1 MSQKNIDSSPISILE
16 DIFNVKQLPKNYKNN
31 DISLLTEIH
40 EQKVIMDF
48 QWIDDLKVLI
58 SSFSIDNYEYSFLTN
73 HMNKINNNL
82 VIGTLKQNNNNKIIY
97 RHSLPISGKVTTE
110 IIRSYL
116 ENILSEFNHLVSVLL
131 KGDKVVE
138 TTQILINQNGESL
151 IDETS
156 ERIVNLRNDYNG
168 HPEGH
173 TYLLDYDSDGDL
185 DIFDFQAN
193 VRNGISQWNTNAP
206 TQEDQTYPY
215 WKNGGVLFIKLT
227 KEFSRFLKF
236 L

>member
-16 DIFNVKQLPKNYKNN
+16 DIFNVKQLSKNNVSN

-97 RHSLPISGKVTTE
+97 RHSLPISGNVTTVD
-110 IIRSYL
+110 IRSYL
-116 ENILSEFNHLVSVLL
+116 ENILSEFNHLVSMLL
-131 KGDKVVE
+131 KGGNVAE
-138 TTQILINQNGESL
+138 TTQILINQK
-151 IDETS
+151 
-156 ERIVNLRNDYNG
+156 IVG
-168 HPEGH
+168 H
-173 TYLLDYDSDGDL
+173 
-185 DIFDFQAN
+185 A
-193 VRNGISQWNTNAP
+193 
-206 TQEDQTYPY
+206 
-215 WKNGGVLFIKLT
+215 
-227 KEFSRFLKF
+227 
-236 L
+236 

>member
-1 MSQKNIDSSPISILE
+1 MTQKNIDSSPISILE
-16 DIFNVKQLPKNYKNN
+16 DIFNVKKLSKNNENN

-73 HMNKINNNL
+73 HMSKINNNL

-110 IIRSYL
+110 DIRSYL

-138 TTQILINQNGESL
+138 TTQILINQK
-151 IDETS
+151 
-156 ERIVNLRNDYNG
+156 IVG
-168 HPEGH
+168 H
-173 TYLLDYDSDGDL
+173 
-185 DIFDFQAN
+185 A
-193 VRNGISQWNTNAP
+193 
-206 TQEDQTYPY
+206 
-215 WKNGGVLFIKLT
+215 
-227 KEFSRFLKF
+227 
-236 L
+236 

>member
-1 MSQKNIDSSPISILE
+1 
-16 DIFNVKQLPKNYKNN
+16 
-31 DISLLTEIH
+31 
-40 EQKVIMDF
+40 MDF

-110 IIRSYL
+110 DIRSYL

-138 TTQILINQNGESL
+138 ATQNLINQK
-151 IDETS
+151 
-156 ERIVNLRNDYNG
+156 IVG
-168 HPEGH
+168 H
-173 TYLLDYDSDGDL
+173 
-185 DIFDFQAN
+185 A
-193 VRNGISQWNTNAP
+193 
-206 TQEDQTYPY
+206 
-215 WKNGGVLFIKLT
+215 
-227 KEFSRFLKF
+227 
-236 L
+236 

>member
-16 DIFNVKQLPKNYKNN
+16 DIFNVKQLSKNNVNN

-40 EQKVIMDF
+40 EHKVIMDF

-110 IIRSYL
+110 DIRCYL

-138 TTQILINQNGESL
+138 TTQILINQK
-151 IDETS
+151 
-156 ERIVNLRNDYNG
+156 IVG
-168 HPEGH
+168 H
-173 TYLLDYDSDGDL
+173 
-185 DIFDFQAN
+185 A
-193 VRNGISQWNTNAP
+193 
-206 TQEDQTYPY
+206 
-215 WKNGGVLFIKLT
+215 
-227 KEFSRFLKF
+227 
-236 L
+236 

>member
-1 MSQKNIDSSPISILE
+1 MWYILCMSQKNIDSSPISLLE
-16 DIFNVKQLPKNYKNN
+16 EIFNVKQLPKNYKNN

-97 RHSLPISGKVTTE
+97 RHSLPISGNVTTVD
-110 IIRSYL
+110 IRSYL

-138 TTQILINQNGESL
+138 TTQILINQK
-151 IDETS
+151 
-156 ERIVNLRNDYNG
+156 IVG
-168 HPEGH
+168 H
-173 TYLLDYDSDGDL
+173 
-185 DIFDFQAN
+185 A
-193 VRNGISQWNTNAP
+193 
-206 TQEDQTYPY
+206 
-215 WKNGGVLFIKLT
+215 
-227 KEFSRFLKF
+227 
-236 L
+236 

>member
-1 MSQKNIDSSPISILE
+1 MTQKNIDSSPISILE
-16 DIFNVKQLPKNYKNN
+16 DIFNVKQLSKNNVNN

-48 QWIDDLKVLI
+48 QWIDDLKILI

-73 HMNKINNNL
+73 HMNKINNSL

-110 IIRSYL
+110 DIRSYL

-138 TTQILINQNGESL
+138 TTQILINQK
-151 IDETS
+151 
-156 ERIVNLRNDYNG
+156 IVG
-168 HPEGH
+168 H
-173 TYLLDYDSDGDL
+173 
-185 DIFDFQAN
+185 A
-193 VRNGISQWNTNAP
+193 
-206 TQEDQTYPY
+206 
-215 WKNGGVLFIKLT
+215 
-227 KEFSRFLKF
+227 
-236 L
+236 

>member
-16 DIFNVKQLPKNYKNN
+16 DIFNVKQLSKNNVNN

-40 EQKVIMDF
+40 EHKVIMDF

-73 HMNKINNNL
+73 HMSKINNNL

-110 IIRSYL
+110 DIRSYL

-131 KGDKVVE
+131 KGDRVVE
-138 TTQILINQNGESL
+138 TTQILINQK
-151 IDETS
+151 
-156 ERIVNLRNDYNG
+156 IVG
-168 HPEGH
+168 H
-173 TYLLDYDSDGDL
+173 
-185 DIFDFQAN
+185 A
-193 VRNGISQWNTNAP
+193 
-206 TQEDQTYPY
+206 
-215 WKNGGVLFIKLT
+215 
-227 KEFSRFLKF
+227 
-236 L
+236 

>member
-16 DIFNVKQLPKNYKNN
+16 NIFNVKQLSQNN
-31 DISLLTEIH
+31 ENNEISLLTEIH

-73 HMNKINNNL
+73 HMSKINNNL

-110 IIRSYL
+110 DIRSYL

-131 KGDKVVE
+131 KGDKLVE
-138 TTQILINQNGESL
+138 TTQILINQK
-151 IDETS
+151 
-156 ERIVNLRNDYNG
+156 IVG
-168 HPEGH
+168 H
-173 TYLLDYDSDGDL
+173 
-185 DIFDFQAN
+185 A
-193 VRNGISQWNTNAP
+193 
-206 TQEDQTYPY
+206 
-215 WKNGGVLFIKLT
+215 
-227 KEFSRFLKF
+227 
-236 L
+236 

>member
-16 DIFNVKQLPKNYKNN
+16 DIFNVKQLSKNNVNN

-73 HMNKINNNL
+73 HMSKINNNL
-82 VIGTLKQNNNNKIIY
+82 VIGTLKQNNKNKIIY

-110 IIRSYL
+110 DIRSYL

-131 KGDKVVE
+131 KGDRVVE
-138 TTQILINQNGESL
+138 TTQILINQK
-151 IDETS
+151 
-156 ERIVNLRNDYNG
+156 IVG
-168 HPEGH
+168 H
-173 TYLLDYDSDGDL
+173 
-185 DIFDFQAN
+185 A
-193 VRNGISQWNTNAP
+193 
-206 TQEDQTYPY
+206 
-215 WKNGGVLFIKLT
+215 
-227 KEFSRFLKF
+227 
-236 L
+236 

>member
-1 MSQKNIDSSPISILE
+1 MWYILCMSQKNIDSSPISILE
-16 DIFNVKQLPKNYKNN
+16 DIFNVKKLSKNNLNN

-110 IIRSYL
+110 DIRSYL

-138 TTQILINQNGESL
+138 TTQILINQK
-151 IDETS
+151 
-156 ERIVNLRNDYNG
+156 IVG
-168 HPEGH
+168 H
-173 TYLLDYDSDGDL
+173 
-185 DIFDFQAN
+185 A
-193 VRNGISQWNTNAP
+193 
-206 TQEDQTYPY
+206 
-215 WKNGGVLFIKLT
+215 
-227 KEFSRFLKF
+227 
-236 L
+236 

>member
-16 DIFNVKQLPKNYKNN
+16 DIFNVKQLSKNNVNN

-73 HMNKINNNL
+73 HMSKINNNL
-82 VIGTLKQNNNNKIIY
+82 VIGTLKQNNKNKIIY

-110 IIRSYL
+110 DIRSYL

-138 TTQILINQNGESL
+138 TTQNLINQK
-151 IDETS
+151 
-156 ERIVNLRNDYNG
+156 IVG
-168 HPEGH
+168 H
-173 TYLLDYDSDGDL
+173 
-185 DIFDFQAN
+185 A
-193 VRNGISQWNTNAP
+193 
-206 TQEDQTYPY
+206 
-215 WKNGGVLFIKLT
+215 
-227 KEFSRFLKF
+227 
-236 L
+236 

>member
-16 DIFNVKQLPKNYKNN
+16 DIFNVKKLSKNNKNN

-73 HMNKINNNL
+73 HMSKINNNL

-110 IIRSYL
+110 DIRSYL

-138 TTQILINQNGESL
+138 TTQILINQK
-151 IDETS
+151 
-156 ERIVNLRNDYNG
+156 IVG
-168 HPEGH
+168 H
-173 TYLLDYDSDGDL
+173 
-185 DIFDFQAN
+185 A
-193 VRNGISQWNTNAP
+193 
-206 TQEDQTYPY
+206 
-215 WKNGGVLFIKLT
+215 
-227 KEFSRFLKF
+227 
-236 L
+236 

>member
-1 MSQKNIDSSPISILE
+1 MWYILCMTQKNIDSSPISILE
-16 DIFNVKQLPKNYKNN
+16 DIFNVKQLSKNNVNN

-73 HMNKINNNL
+73 HMSKINNNL

-110 IIRSYL
+110 DIRSYL

-138 TTQILINQNGESL
+138 TTQILINQK
-151 IDETS
+151 
-156 ERIVNLRNDYNG
+156 IVG
-168 HPEGH
+168 H
-173 TYLLDYDSDGDL
+173 
-185 DIFDFQAN
+185 A
-193 VRNGISQWNTNAP
+193 
-206 TQEDQTYPY
+206 
-215 WKNGGVLFIKLT
+215 
-227 KEFSRFLKF
+227 
-236 L
+236 

>member
-1 MSQKNIDSSPISILE
+1 MAQKNIDSSPISILE
-16 DIFNVKQLPKNYKNN
+16 DIFNVKKLSKNNENN

-73 HMNKINNNL
+73 HMSKINNNL

-110 IIRSYL
+110 NIRSYL

-138 TTQILINQNGESL
+138 TTQILINQK
-151 IDETS
+151 
-156 ERIVNLRNDYNG
+156 IVG
-168 HPEGH
+168 H
-173 TYLLDYDSDGDL
+173 
-185 DIFDFQAN
+185 A
-193 VRNGISQWNTNAP
+193 
-206 TQEDQTYPY
+206 
-215 WKNGGVLFIKLT
+215 
-227 KEFSRFLKF
+227 
-236 L
+236 

>member
-16 DIFNVKQLPKNYKNN
+16 DIFNVKQLSKNNVNN

-40 EQKVIMDF
+40 EHKVIMDF

-73 HMNKINNNL
+73 HMSKINNNL

-110 IIRSYL
+110 DIRSYL

-131 KGDKVVE
+131 KGDKVVK
-138 TTQILINQNGESL
+138 TTQILINQK
-151 IDETS
+151 
-156 ERIVNLRNDYNG
+156 IVG
-168 HPEGH
+168 H
-173 TYLLDYDSDGDL
+173 
-185 DIFDFQAN
+185 A
-193 VRNGISQWNTNAP
+193 
-206 TQEDQTYPY
+206 
-215 WKNGGVLFIKLT
+215 
-227 KEFSRFLKF
+227 
-236 L
+236 

>member
-16 DIFNVKQLPKNYKNN
+16 DIFNVKQLSKNNVNN

-82 VIGTLKQNNNNKIIY
+82 VIGTLKQNNKNKIIY

-110 IIRSYL
+110 DIRSYL

-138 TTQILINQNGESL
+138 TTQILINQK
-151 IDETS
+151 
-156 ERIVNLRNDYNG
+156 IVG
-168 HPEGH
+168 H
-173 TYLLDYDSDGDL
+173 
-185 DIFDFQAN
+185 A
-193 VRNGISQWNTNAP
+193 
-206 TQEDQTYPY
+206 
-215 WKNGGVLFIKLT
+215 
-227 KEFSRFLKF
+227 
-236 L
+236 

>member
-16 DIFNVKQLPKNYKNN
+16 DIFNVKQLSKNN
-31 DISLLTEIH
+31 VNKDISLLTEIH

-73 HMNKINNNL
+73 HMSKINNNL

-110 IIRSYL
+110 DIRSYL

-138 TTQILINQNGESL
+138 TTQILINQK
-151 IDETS
+151 
-156 ERIVNLRNDYNG
+156 IVG
-168 HPEGH
+168 H
-173 TYLLDYDSDGDL
+173 
-185 DIFDFQAN
+185 A
-193 VRNGISQWNTNAP
+193 
-206 TQEDQTYPY
+206 
-215 WKNGGVLFIKLT
+215 
-227 KEFSRFLKF
+227 
-236 L
+236 

>member
-16 DIFNVKQLPKNYKNN
+16 DIFNVKQLSKNNLNN

-82 VIGTLKQNNNNKIIY
+82 VIGTLKQNSNNKIIY

-110 IIRSYL
+110 DIRSYL

-138 TTQILINQNGESL
+138 TTQILINQK
-151 IDETS
+151 
-156 ERIVNLRNDYNG
+156 IVG
-168 HPEGH
+168 H
-173 TYLLDYDSDGDL
+173 
-185 DIFDFQAN
+185 A
-193 VRNGISQWNTNAP
+193 
-206 TQEDQTYPY
+206 
-215 WKNGGVLFIKLT
+215 
-227 KEFSRFLKF
+227 
-236 L
+236 

>member
-16 DIFNVKQLPKNYKNN
+16 DIFNVKQLSKNN

-73 HMNKINNNL
+73 HMSKINNNL
-82 VIGTLKQNNNNKIIY
+82 VIGTLKQNINNKIIY

-110 IIRSYL
+110 DIRSYL

-138 TTQILINQNGESL
+138 TTQILINQK
-151 IDETS
+151 
-156 ERIVNLRNDYNG
+156 IVG
-168 HPEGH
+168 H
-173 TYLLDYDSDGDL
+173 
-185 DIFDFQAN
+185 A
-193 VRNGISQWNTNAP
+193 
-206 TQEDQTYPY
+206 
-215 WKNGGVLFIKLT
+215 
-227 KEFSRFLKF
+227 
-236 L
+236 

>member
-16 DIFNVKQLPKNYKNN
+16 DIFNVKQLSKNNVKN

-73 HMNKINNNL
+73 HMSKINNNL

-110 IIRSYL
+110 DIRSYL

-131 KGDKVVE
+131 KSDKVVE
-138 TTQILINQNGESL
+138 TLSL
-151 IDETS
+151 IH
-156 ERIVNLRNDYNG
+156 I
-168 HPEGH
+168 
-173 TYLLDYDSDGDL
+173 
-185 DIFDFQAN
+185 
-193 VRNGISQWNTNAP
+193 
-206 TQEDQTYPY
+206 
-215 WKNGGVLFIKLT
+215 
-227 KEFSRFLKF
+227 
-236 L
+236 

>member
-16 DIFNVKQLPKNYKNN
+16 DIFNVKQLSKNNVNN

-40 EQKVIMDF
+40 EHKVIMDF

-73 HMNKINNNL
+73 HMSKINNNL

-97 RHSLPISGKVTTE
+97 RHSLPISGKVTIE
-110 IIRSYL
+110 EIRSYL

-138 TTQILINQNGESL
+138 TTQILINQK
-151 IDETS
+151 
-156 ERIVNLRNDYNG
+156 IVG
-168 HPEGH
+168 H
-173 TYLLDYDSDGDL
+173 
-185 DIFDFQAN
+185 A
-193 VRNGISQWNTNAP
+193 
-206 TQEDQTYPY
+206 
-215 WKNGGVLFIKLT
+215 
-227 KEFSRFLKF
+227 
-236 L
+236 

>member
-16 DIFNVKQLPKNYKNN
+16 DIFNVKKLSKNKENN

-97 RHSLPISGKVTTE
+97 RHSLPISGKVTIE
-110 IIRSYL
+110 DIRSYL
-116 ENILSEFNHLVSVLL
+116 ENILSEFNHLVSVL
-131 KGDKVVE
+131 
-138 TTQILINQNGESL
+138 SL
-151 IDETS
+151 IH
-156 ERIVNLRNDYNG
+156 I
-168 HPEGH
+168 
-173 TYLLDYDSDGDL
+173 
-185 DIFDFQAN
+185 
-193 VRNGISQWNTNAP
+193 
-206 TQEDQTYPY
+206 
-215 WKNGGVLFIKLT
+215 
-227 KEFSRFLKF
+227 
-236 L
+236 

>member
-16 DIFNVKQLPKNYKNN
+16 NIFNVKQLSKNNVNN

-40 EQKVIMDF
+40 EHKVIMDF

-73 HMNKINNNL
+73 HMSKINNNL

-110 IIRSYL
+110 DIRSYL

-138 TTQILINQNGESL
+138 TTQILINQK
-151 IDETS
+151 
-156 ERIVNLRNDYNG
+156 IVG
-168 HPEGH
+168 H
-173 TYLLDYDSDGDL
+173 
-185 DIFDFQAN
+185 A
-193 VRNGISQWNTNAP
+193 
-206 TQEDQTYPY
+206 
-215 WKNGGVLFIKLT
+215 
-227 KEFSRFLKF
+227 
-236 L
+236 

>member
-1 MSQKNIDSSPISILE
+1 MTQKDIDSSPISILE
-16 DIFNVKQLPKNYKNN
+16 DIFNVKQLSKNNVNN

-40 EQKVIMDF
+40 EHKVIMDF

-73 HMNKINNNL
+73 HMSKINNNL

-110 IIRSYL
+110 DIRIYL

-138 TTQILINQNGESL
+138 TTQILINQK
-151 IDETS
+151 
-156 ERIVNLRNDYNG
+156 IVG
-168 HPEGH
+168 H
-173 TYLLDYDSDGDL
+173 
-185 DIFDFQAN
+185 A
-193 VRNGISQWNTNAP
+193 
-206 TQEDQTYPY
+206 
-215 WKNGGVLFIKLT
+215 
-227 KEFSRFLKF
+227 
-236 L
+236 

>member
-16 DIFNVKQLPKNYKNN
+16 DIFNVKQLSKNNVNN

-82 VIGTLKQNNNNKIIY
+82 VIGTLKQNYNNKIIY

-110 IIRSYL
+110 DIRSYL

-138 TTQILINQNGESL
+138 TTQILINQK
-151 IDETS
+151 
-156 ERIVNLRNDYNG
+156 IVG
-168 HPEGH
+168 H
-173 TYLLDYDSDGDL
+173 
-185 DIFDFQAN
+185 A
-193 VRNGISQWNTNAP
+193 
-206 TQEDQTYPY
+206 
-215 WKNGGVLFIKLT
+215 
-227 KEFSRFLKF
+227 
-236 L
+236 

>member
-1 MSQKNIDSSPISILE
+1 MTQKNIDSSPISILE
-16 DIFNVKQLPKNYKNN
+16 DIFNVKQFSKNN

-73 HMNKINNNL
+73 HMSKINNNL

-110 IIRSYL
+110 DIRSYL

-138 TTQILINQNGESL
+138 TTQILINQK
-151 IDETS
+151 
-156 ERIVNLRNDYNG
+156 IVG
-168 HPEGH
+168 H
-173 TYLLDYDSDGDL
+173 
-185 DIFDFQAN
+185 A
-193 VRNGISQWNTNAP
+193 
-206 TQEDQTYPY
+206 
-215 WKNGGVLFIKLT
+215 
-227 KEFSRFLKF
+227 
-236 L
+236 